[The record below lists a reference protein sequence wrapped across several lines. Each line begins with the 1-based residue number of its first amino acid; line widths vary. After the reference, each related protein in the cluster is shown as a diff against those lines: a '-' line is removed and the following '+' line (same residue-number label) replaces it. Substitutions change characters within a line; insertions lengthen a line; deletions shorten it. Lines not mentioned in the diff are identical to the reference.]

1 VSQNDALLTTLSK
14 LKNQRPQSHAAAYSY
29 GMAGQIPQDF
39 IDELLARVDIVDIV
53 DIRVSLKKSGSN
65 YSACCPFHNEKTP
78 SFTVSQTKQFYHCFG
93 CSANGNAI
101 GFLMEYD
108 GMHFVDAIETLAES
122 VGMEVPRDAKAAQ
135 VRDDTKPLY
144 TLMESIA
151 AFYKAQLKQAPEA
164 IAYLKQR
171 GLNGDI
177 AKRFGIG
184 FIPDG
189 WDTLQQH
196 FPNED
201 TALVKTGMLVKPDGG
216 KRPYQR
222 FRNRIMFPIRDRR
235 GRVIGFGGRVMDN
248 QEPKYLN
255 SPETPL
261 FHKGS
266 ELYGLYEARK
276 AAQDSNAVIVVEGY
290 MDVVALAQHGI
301 ENTVATLGTAA
312 NQQHSQTLFKVVSTI
327 IFCFDGDRAGRAAA
341 WRALQATLPCLQD
354 GRDAHFLFLPD
365 GEDPDSVVKAGGAAG
380 FNDLLAQR
388 IPIIDFLYQHL
399 ASDVDMKSIGGKAKL
414 AEKSKPLV
422 ATIPAGV
429 YKQLSMQ
436 RLESLIGLS
445 MGSERAVHASKPAPR
460 PNRRDEGALTP
471 MSRAVLL
478 CLQHPQL
485 VQEIP
490 PDEFEISAEL
500 PGADVLLKLIAFC
513 DADPAI
519 STARLLE
526 RFSDTDHYQYL
537 VKLATKSYWPDAR
550 ELDPQTAIN
559 EFAYCIGRLR
569 ERSRQTSS
577 SKLELSARQGLLG
590 IVRR

>member
-1 VSQNDALLTTLSK
+1 
-14 LKNQRPQSHAAAYSY
+14 
-29 GMAGQIPQDF
+29 MAGQIPQDF
-39 IDELLARVDIVDIV
+39 IDDLLARVDVVDII
-53 DIRVSLKKSGSN
+53 DQRVTLKKSGTN

-101 GFLMEYD
+101 RFLMEYD

-122 VGMEVPRDAKAAQ
+122 VGMEIPRTAQ
-135 VRDDTKPLY
+135 VNQPRDDTKPLY
-144 TLMESIA
+144 TLMESVA
-151 AFYKAQLKQAPEA
+151 AFYKAQLKQSPEA
-164 IAYLKQR
+164 IAYLKAR
-171 GLNGDI
+171 GLDGET

-189 WDTLQQH
+189 WDMLQQH
-196 FPNED
+196 FPHEEA
-201 TALVKTGMLVKPDGG
+201 ALMKTGMLIKPDGG

-266 ELYGLYEARK
+266 ELYGLFEARK
-276 AAQDSNAVIVVEGY
+276 AAQDSNSVIVVEGY

-301 ENTVATLGTAA
+301 NNAVATLGTAA
-312 NQQHSQTLFKVVSTI
+312 NQQHSQTLYKAVSTI

-365 GEDPDSVVKAGGAAG
+365 GEDPDSVVKANGAAG

-399 ASDVDMKSIGGKAKL
+399 ASDVDMKSIGGKATL
-414 AEKSKPLV
+414 AEKSKPLL

-429 YKQLSMQ
+429 YKQLAMR

-445 MGSERAVHASKPAPR
+445 MGSEKAVHASKPQPT
-460 PNRRDEGALTP
+460 NRKREEGGLTP

-478 CLQHPQL
+478 CLQHPQ
-485 VQEIP
+485 VVGHVP
-490 PDEFEISAEL
+490 ADDYEISQEL
-500 PGADVLLKLIAFC
+500 PGSDVLLKLIAYC
-513 DADPAI
+513 DADSSI
-519 STARLLE
+519 TTARLLE
-526 RFSDTDHYQYL
+526 RFTDTDRYQYL
-537 VKLATKSYWPDAR
+537 VKLATKPYWPDGR
-550 ELDPQTAIN
+550 DLDPQTAID
-559 EFAYCIGRLR
+559 EFAHCIARLR
-569 ERSRQTSS
+569 ERSRKTSTD
-577 SKLELSARQGLLG
+577 KVELSARQGLLG

>member
-1 VSQNDALLTTLSK
+1 
-14 LKNQRPQSHAAAYSY
+14 
-29 GMAGQIPQDF
+29 MAGQIPQDF
-39 IDELLARVDIVDIV
+39 IDDLLARVDVVDVI
-53 DIRVSLKKSGSN
+53 DQRVTLRKSGSN

-78 SFTVSQTKQFYHCFG
+78 SFSVSQTKQFYHCFG
-93 CSANGNAI
+93 CGVSGNAI
-101 GFLMEYD
+101 RFLMEYD
-108 GMHFVDAIETLAES
+108 GMHFVDAIESLADS
-122 VGMEVPRDAKAAQ
+122 VGMEVPRNAQ
-135 VRDDTKPLY
+135 ASQARDNAKPLY

-151 AFYKAQLKQAPEA
+151 AFYQSQLKDSPAA
-164 IAYLKQR
+164 IDYLKAR
-171 GLNGDI
+171 GLSGEI
-177 AKRFGIG
+177 AKRFAIG
-184 FIPDG
+184 YIPDG

-201 TALVKTGMLVKPDGG
+201 PAMIKTGMLIKPDGG

-222 FRNRIMFPIRDRR
+222 FRNRIMFPIRDSR

-276 AAQDSNAVIVVEGY
+276 SAQDNGSIIVVEGY

-301 ENTVATLGTAA
+301 DNAVATLGTAA
-312 NQQHSQTLFKVVSTI
+312 NSQHSQILFKTVPTV

-365 GEDPDSVVKAGGAAG
+365 GEDPDSVVKATGAAG
-380 FNDLLAQR
+380 FNDLMSGR

-399 ASDVDMKSIGGKAKL
+399 SSDLDMKSIGGKAHL
-414 AEKSKPLV
+414 SEKAKPLL

-429 YKQLSMQ
+429 YKQLAMR

-445 MGSERAVHASKPAPR
+445 MGSEKKEHAAPKAPVR
-460 PNRRDEGALTP
+460 MQRDESGLTP

-478 CLQHPQL
+478 CLQHPSVAHQL
-485 VQEIP
+485 QAQER
-490 PDEFEISAEL
+490 EISPLL
-500 PGADVLLKLIAFC
+500 PGADVLLKLIEYC
-513 DADPAI
+513 NSDTSI

-526 RFSDTDHYQYL
+526 RFSQSDKHPYL
-537 VKLATKSYWPDAR
+537 VKLATKQYWPDSR
-550 ELDPQTAIN
+550 ELNEETAIR
-559 EFAYCIGRLR
+559 EFLHCIQRLQ
-569 ERSRQTSS
+569 ERSKKTLTE
-577 SKLELSARQGLLG
+577 KVELSARQGLLG

>member
-1 VSQNDALLTTLSK
+1 
-14 LKNQRPQSHAAAYSY
+14 
-29 GMAGQIPQDF
+29 MAGQIPKTF
-39 IDELLARVDIVDIV
+39 IDDLLTRVDVVEVIDQ
-53 DIRVSLKKSGSN
+53 RVTLKKSGTN

-93 CSANGNAI
+93 CSASGDAI
-101 GFLMEYD
+101 KFLMEYD
-108 GMHFVDAIETLAES
+108 NMHFVDAIETLAES
-122 VGMEVPRDAKAAQ
+122 VGMEVPRDEQADKA
-135 VRDDTKPLY
+135 RDDTKPLY

-151 AFYKAQLKQAPEA
+151 GFYQSQLKQSQPA
-164 IAYLKQR
+164 IDYLKAR
-171 GLNGDI
+171 GLSGEI
-177 AKRFGIG
+177 AKHFAIG
-184 FIPDG
+184 FVPDG
-189 WDTLQQH
+189 WDTLQQY

-201 TALVKTGMLVKPDGG
+201 PALIKTGMLIKPDGG

-266 ELYGLYEARK
+266 ELYGLFEARK
-276 AAQDSNAVIVVEGY
+276 AAQDNNCVIVVEGY

-301 ENTVATLGTAA
+301 MHAVATLGTAA
-312 NQQHSQTLFKVVSTI
+312 NQQHSQALFKVVPAI

-365 GEDPDSVVKAGGAAG
+365 GEDPDSVVKAHGAAG
-380 FNDLLAQR
+380 FNDLLAER
-388 IPIIDFLYQHL
+388 LPIIDFLYEHL
-399 ASDVDMKSIGGKAKL
+399 ASELDMKSIGGKAQL
-414 AEKSKPLV
+414 AEKAKPLL

-429 YKQLSMQ
+429 YKQLAMR

-445 MGSERAVHASKPAPR
+445 LGSDRPVNAGRAPASPR
-460 PNRRDEGALTP
+460 PQSESGLTP

-478 CLQHPQL
+478 CLQHPQV
-485 VQEIP
+485 VQAIPAEDIEINP
-490 PDEFEISAEL
+490 EQ
-500 PGADVLLKLIAFC
+500 PGADILIKLISYC
-513 DADPAI
+513 DADSSV

-526 RFSDTDHYQYL
+526 RFNDADGYQYL
-537 VKLATKSYWPDAR
+537 VKLATKSYWPDSR
-550 ELDPQTAIN
+550 ELDENTAVV
-559 EFAYCIGRLR
+559 EFAHCITRLK
-569 ERSRQTSS
+569 ERSRKTLAD
-577 SKLELSARQGLLG
+577 KVDLSARQGLLG

>member
-1 VSQNDALLTTLSK
+1 
-14 LKNQRPQSHAAAYSY
+14 
-29 GMAGQIPQDF
+29 MAGQIPQDF
-39 IDELLARVDIVDIV
+39 IDDLLARVDVVDVI
-53 DIRVSLKKSGSN
+53 DQRVTLKKSGTN

-101 GFLMEYD
+101 RFLMEYD
-108 GMHFVDAIETLAES
+108 GMHFVDAIETLADS
-122 VGMEVPRDAKAAQ
+122 VGMEVPRNAQ
-135 VRDDTKPLY
+135 ASQARDDTKPLY
-144 TLMESIA
+144 TLMESVA
-151 AFYKAQLKQAPEA
+151 AFYKAQLKLAPEA
-164 IAYLKQR
+164 ISYLKTR
-171 GLNGDI
+171 GLSGET

-189 WDTLQQH
+189 WDNLQKH

-201 TALVKTGMLVKPDGG
+201 SALIKTGMLIQPEGG

-235 GRVIGFGGRVMDN
+235 GRVIGFGGRVMDS

-261 FHKGS
+261 FHKGR

-276 AAQDSNAVIVVEGY
+276 SAQDNNSVIVVEGY

-301 ENTVATLGTAA
+301 ENAVATLGTAA
-312 NQQHSQTLFKVVSTI
+312 NQQHSETLFKVVSTI
-327 IFCFDGDRAGRAAA
+327 VFCFDGDRAGRAAA

-365 GEDPDSVVKAGGAAG
+365 GEDPDSVVKTNGAAG

-388 IPIIDFLYQHL
+388 IPIIDFLYQYL
-399 ASDVDMKSIGGKAKL
+399 ASDVDMKSIGGKAQL
-414 AEKSKPLV
+414 AEKSKPLL

-429 YKQLSMQ
+429 YKQLAMR

-445 MGSERAVHASKPAPR
+445 MGSEKPMHAGRPKTAPIK
-460 PNRRDEGALTP
+460 RDEGGLTP

-478 CLQHPQL
+478 CLQHPQV
-485 VQEIP
+485 VQQVP
-490 PDEFEISAEL
+490 PDDYEISAEL
-500 PGADVLLKLIAFC
+500 LGADVLLKLIAYC
-513 DADPAI
+513 DAEPSI
-519 STARLLE
+519 TTARLLE
-526 RFSDTDHYQYL
+526 RFADTDRYQYL
-537 VKLATKSYWPDAR
+537 VKLATRDYWPDRR
-550 ELDPQTAIN
+550 ELDEKTAIN
-559 EFAYCIGRLR
+559 EFIHCIQRLR
-569 ERSRQTSS
+569 ERSRKTSAD
-577 SKLELSARQGLLG
+577 KVELSARQGLLG